1 MSDREGGQRFS
12 ALREAWA
19 GLSSEQQMGVTIF
32 SVCGVLTL
40 LFSGWYLRAQIR
52 APFMT
57 PLSSLQASRKFV
69 DERTKALQ
77 LEEDQKMKD
86 TDGDG
91 VSDWDELNVYHTS
104 PYLDDSDSDG
114 ILDGVEIAQ
123 GTDPNC
129 PKDRECQLRLDG
141 VAQRSSTS
149 SVQGLL
155 EGVGP
160 ARPAASPPAP
170 GRAMTPD
177 EIRSFITSNHLAT
190 EAEVKGLSDQSLTA
204 LYQRAMGGA
213 ASPSG
218 QTPATP
224 PAPATNAI
232 PSSP

>member
-1 MSDREGGQRFS
+1 MSDREGGQRFG

-19 GLSSEQQMGVTIF
+19 QLSSEQQMGIMIF
-32 SVCGVLTL
+32 SICGGLTL

-77 LEEDQKMKD
+77 AEEDQKMKD

-91 VSDWDELNVYHTS
+91 ISDWDELNVYHTS

-114 ILDGVEIAQ
+114 VSDGAEIAQ

-129 PKDRECQLRLDG
+129 PKGRECQLRLDG

-155 EGVGP
+155 EGIGS
-160 ARPAASPPAP
+160 ASPTLPAPAP
-170 GRAMTPD
+170 GKALTPD

-204 LYQRAMGGA
+204 LYQRAMGGSA
-213 ASPSG
+213 TPPASV
-218 QTPATP
+218 PATP